1 MVSFIVGLTQE
12 CAVFLRKWHASVH
25 VHACHTKHQHAF
37 LLKSKNST
45 ASASTFHL
53 CISLTKKKNKTYG
66 GLAPV
71 YHAVGLR
78 CWTRGHS
85 LINSSRQTKTT
96 TKTVG
101 NREIFLRMLGGRVW
115 EVFSSGES
123 STAEAGSEGHI
134 QESAVTKVW
143 SINALYALFCLF
155 FNRTIDR
162 QCSILVT
169 WLRCDKRALGNK

>member
-1 MVSFIVGLTQE
+1 MQCSSGNDTHQFMYTPVTQSTNMPFFSILKI
-12 CAVFLRKWHASVH
+12 AQ
-25 VHACHTKHQHAF
+25 HQHQHSICVY
-37 LLKSKNST
+37 LSQR
-45 ASASTFHL
+45 
-53 CISLTKKKNKTYG
+53 KNKPE

-85 LINSSRQTKTT
+85 LINYSRQTKTK

-101 NREIFLRMLGGRVW
+101 NRGIFLRMLGGRVW